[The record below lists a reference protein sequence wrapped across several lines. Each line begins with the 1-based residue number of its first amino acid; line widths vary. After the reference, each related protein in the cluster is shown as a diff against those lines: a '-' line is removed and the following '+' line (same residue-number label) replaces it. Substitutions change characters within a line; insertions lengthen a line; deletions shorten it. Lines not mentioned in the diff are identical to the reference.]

1 MVNTLGPSYGLRGD
15 TVLNFRRTSA
25 VLVAVLALAVVAT
38 VPAGAGVG
46 RAAKT
51 ASEVGVTA
59 STITVAVIA
68 DVDNPIAPNVFK
80 GVVDGAQA
88 GAKYVNAN
96 GGVAGRKLKVD
107 FIDSK
112 LNPNETRNAIITA
125 CSQDLAMVGT
135 ATALFTGLDDMVGCK
150 DKAGAT
156 TGLPDIGA
164 IVLGTPEACAAVSFP
179 VTPSMIDCSTVGK
192 TPQTYR
198 GNQGP
203 FKYLA
208 SKHKDL
214 NGPFIKTNDSADAAR
229 STDVLSKAAQHAG
242 IDVTSMPVLSNRD
255 TQSAFTTIIAKM
267 KSDGSNWSDNGL
279 AAPGA
284 VLFRQEAAVQGLTD
298 PGVVWQCTS
307 ACYDQEAMSTAGD
320 VMNGEYVDLG
330 FLPFEEAS
338 ANPTLASFLK
348 YVGKDNANAF
358 AVYGFEAVLAFQQAA
373 DAANKSSGGLT
384 RSSLLSALKNITEFD
399 ANGMVGAVNIGGKVP
414 SSCFM
419 LVKWNNGKFARVY
432 PTKKGTFDCATS
444 NRYTFD
450 ADLTT
455 P

>member
-1 MVNTLGPSYGLRGD
+1 VRN
-15 TVLNFRRTSA
+15 VRRS
-25 VLVAVLALAVVAT
+25 VLALVAIVTLAVVGL
-38 VPAGAGVG
+38 VPAAAEVRHAPSGA
-46 RAAKT
+46 T
-51 ASEVGVTA
+51 ETGVTA
-59 STITVAVIA
+59 STVKIAVVA

-88 GAKYVNAN
+88 GAEYVNAN
-96 GGVAGRKLKVD
+96 GGVAGRKLQVD

-125 CSQDLAMVGT
+125 CGQDIAMVGT
-135 ATALFTGLDDMVGCK
+135 ATALFSGLDDMVGCK
-150 DKAGAT
+150 DKAGAA

-164 IVLGTPEACAAVSFP
+164 IVLGTPEACAPVSFP

-192 TPQTYR
+192 NPQTYR

-208 SKHKDL
+208 KHHSKL

-242 IDVTSMPVLSNRD
+242 VDVTSMPVLSNRD
-255 TQSAFTTIIAKM
+255 QQSAFTTIVTQM
-267 KSDGSNWSDNGL
+267 KQDGSNWSDNGL

-298 PGVVWQCTS
+298 PKIVWQCTS
-307 ACYDQEAMSTAGD
+307 ACYDQQAMSAAGD
-320 VMNGEYVDLG
+320 VMNGEYMDLG
-330 FLPFEEAS
+330 FLPFAEARS
-338 ANPTLASFLK
+338 NKTLASFLK

-358 AVYGFEAVLAFQQAA
+358 AVYGFEAVLAFKEAA
-373 DAANKSSGGLT
+373 TSADKSAEGLT
-384 RSSLLSALKNITEFD
+384 RASLLTALQGITSFD
-399 ANGMVGAVNIGGKVP
+399 AGGMVGTVNIGGKVP

-419 LVKWNNGKFARVY
+419 LVQWNKGKFSRVY
-432 PTKKGTFDCATS
+432 PKTKGGFDCTTS
-444 NRYTFD
+444 NRYTFQ

>member
-1 MVNTLGPSYGLRGD
+1 MLQ
-15 TVLNFRRTSA
+15 RRRHPFALVASV
-25 VLVAVLALAVVAT
+25 VLVVVT
-38 VPAGAGVG
+38 VGMLPAGAGVPG
-46 RAAKT
+46 AAKG
-51 ASEVGVTA
+51 ASEIGVSA
-59 STITVAVIA
+59 STIKVAVVA

-88 GAKYVNAN
+88 AAKYVNAN
-96 GGVAGRKLKVD
+96 GGVAGRKVEVD

-112 LNPNETRNAIITA
+112 LNPNEVRNAIIKA

-135 ATALFTGLDDMVGCK
+135 ATALFSGLDDLVGCE
-150 DKAGAT
+150 DQAGAA

-164 IVLGTPEACAAVSFP
+164 IVLGTPQACAPVSFP

-192 TPQTYR
+192 VPQTYR
-198 GNQGP
+198 GNQGS

-208 SKHKDL
+208 KKNPKL
-214 NGPFIKTNDSADAAR
+214 NGPFVNTNDSPDAAR

-255 TQSAFTTIIAKM
+255 TQSAFTTIITQM
-267 KSDGSNWSDNGL
+267 KQDGSNWSDNGL

-284 VLFRQEAAVQGLTD
+284 VLLRQEAAVQGFTD
-298 PGVVWQCTS
+298 PKVVWQCTS
-307 ACYDQEAMSTAGD
+307 ACYDQQAMSAAGD

-330 FLPFEEAS
+330 FLPFEEAK
-338 ANPTLASFLK
+338 ANKTLASFLK

-358 AVYGFEAVLAFQQAA
+358 AVYGFEAVLAFKEAA
-373 DAANKSSGGLT
+373 DAANKSADGLT
-384 RSSLLSALKNITEFD
+384 HASLLTALKGITSFD
-399 ANGMVGAVNIGGKVP
+399 AGGMVGAVNIGGKVP

-419 LVKWNNGKFARVY
+419 LTQWNDDAFKRVY
-432 PTKKGTFDCATS
+432 PSKAGTFDCTTS

>member
-1 MVNTLGPSYGLRGD
+1 M
-15 TVLNFRRTSA
+15 LNVRRS
-25 VLVAVLALAVVAT
+25 VLALVAIVTLAVVGLA
-38 VPAGAGVG
+38 PAGAKV
-46 RAAKT
+46 RHAASGAT
-51 ASEVGVTA
+51 ETGVTA
-59 STITVAVIA
+59 STISIAVVA

-88 GAKYVNAN
+88 AAKYVNAT
-96 GGVAGRKLKVD
+96 GGVAGRKLAVD

-112 LNPNETRNAIITA
+112 LNPNQTRNAIITA

-135 ATALFTGLDDMVGCK
+135 ATALFSGLDDMTGCK
-150 DKAGAT
+150 DKAGAA

-164 IVLGTPEACAAVSFP
+164 IVLGTPEACSPVSFP
-179 VTPSMIDCSTVGK
+179 VTPSQIDCSSVGQ

-208 SKHKDL
+208 KKHSKL
-214 NGPFIKTNDSADAAR
+214 NGPFIKTNDSPDAER
-229 STDVLSKAAQHAG
+229 STDVLSKSAQHAG
-242 IDVTSMPVLSNRD
+242 VDVTSMPVLSNRD
-255 TQSAFTTIIAKM
+255 QQSAFTTVIAQM
-267 KSDGSNWSDNGL
+267 KQDGSNWSDNGL

-298 PGVVWQCTS
+298 PKIVWQCTS
-307 ACYDQEAMSTAGD
+307 ACYDQQAMSAAGD
-320 VMNGEYVDLG
+320 AMNGEYVDLG
-330 FLPFEEAS
+330 FLPFAES
-338 ANPTLASFLK
+338 SSNKTLASFLK

-358 AVYGFEAVLAFQQAA
+358 AVYGFEAVLAFKAA
-373 DAANKSSGGLT
+373 AASANKSADGLT
-384 RSSLLSALKNITEFD
+384 RASLLTALEGITSFN
-399 ANGMVGAVNIGGKVP
+399 AGGMVGTVNIGEKVP

-419 LVKWNNGKFARVY
+419 LVQWNKNKFSRVY
-432 PTKKGTFDCATS
+432 PSKKGTFDCTTS
-444 NRYTFD
+444 NRYTFQ